1 MGRGASGECR
11 ARLIYVIAGHVTDM
25 GRAVAELRFV
35 TQSENRAQ
43 ALDIVAKN
51 APIERRELETRLDA
65 SHRTVVRIVNSLD
78 ERGYLRDGEDGL
90 RLTPFG
96 AHIAD
101 RLETALGATET
112 ALDFEPLLRN
122 APPAVREIPLASL
135 DGAELLVA
143 SDADPFSI
151 LDRILSLRA
160 EATRIREV
168 APAVQ
173 KESIDQLAARV
184 QGGEDVDVDVEAV
197 ISQHASEMA
206 EARVD
211 YRDGHTTTVESDA
224 VDIYVHPEPITFF
237 VGIMDETA
245 AVAVSKDGQPH
256 ALAVSDDADLRAAV
270 ESVYRRYRDEATLKT
285 AG

>member
-1 MGRGASGECR
+1 
-11 ARLIYVIAGHVTDM
+11 M

-51 APIERRELETRLDA
+51 APIERGDLETRLDA

-78 ERGYLRDGEDGL
+78 DRGYLRDAEDGL

-101 RLETALGATET
+101 RFDTALGATET

-168 APAVQ
+168 APGVQ

-184 QGGEDVDVDVEAV
+184 QGGEDVDVEAV

-237 VGIMDETA
+237 AGIMDETA
-245 AVAVSKDGQPH
+245 AVGVSRDGQPH
-256 ALAVSDDADLRAAV
+256 ALAVSDDSDLRAAV

>member
-1 MGRGASGECR
+1 
-11 ARLIYVIAGHVTDM
+11 M

-65 SHRTVVRIVNSLD
+65 SHRTVIRIVNSLD
-78 ERGYLRDGEDGL
+78 ERGYLRDAEGEL

-101 RLETALGATET
+101 RLDTALTATET

-122 APPAVREIPLASL
+122 APPALRELPLAGL

-143 SDADPFSI
+143 SDADPFGV

-168 APAVQ
+168 APGVQ

-184 QGGEDVDVDVEAV
+184 RRGEDVDVEAV
-197 ISQHASEMA
+197 ISQYASEVA
-206 EARVD
+206 ESRTD
-211 YRDGHTTTVESDA
+211 YNDGHMTTVESDA
-224 VDIYVHPEPITFF
+224 VDIYVHPAEIPFF
-237 VGIMDETA
+237 VGIMDGTA

-256 ALAVSDDADLRAAV
+256 ALAVSDDPDLLVAV

-285 AG
+285 VG

>member
-1 MGRGASGECR
+1 
-11 ARLIYVIAGHVTDM
+11 M

-51 APIERRELETRLDA
+51 APIERRELEARLDA

-78 ERGYLRDGEDGL
+78 ERGYLLDDEEGL

-101 RLETALGATET
+101 RLDTALTSTET

-122 APPAVREIPLASL
+122 APPALREVPLASL

-168 APAVQ
+168 APGVQ

-184 QGGEDVDVDVEAV
+184 QRGEDVDVEAV

-206 EARVD
+206 ESRVD

-224 VDIYVHPEPITFF
+224 VDIYVHPGPITFF
-237 VGIMDETA
+237 AGIMDETA
-245 AVAVSKDGQPH
+245 AVAVSKEGQPH
-256 ALAVSDDADLRAAV
+256 ALAVSDDPDLRAAV
-270 ESVYRRYRDEATLKT
+270 ESVYRQYRDEATLKT
-285 AG
+285 AD